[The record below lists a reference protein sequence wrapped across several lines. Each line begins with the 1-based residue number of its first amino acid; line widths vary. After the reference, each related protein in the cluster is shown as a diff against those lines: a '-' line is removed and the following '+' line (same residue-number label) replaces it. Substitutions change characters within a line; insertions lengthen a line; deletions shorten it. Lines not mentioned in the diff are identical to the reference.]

1 MRNTLFCRYEAK
13 QFCESI
19 GAQML
24 LIESAQEQKFMT
36 QYFSEWQ
43 RAGVTRMWQR
53 ISDISTSYPKPNEN
67 CDWTN
72 GQSGYVQWGSDEPK
86 CRKESNSCGYFTTSA
101 SEENW
106 ATDYCSKP
114 EAFSCQVRAGS
125 MIHAIP
131 KPINDHHCPERTD
144 GILGSDWV
152 LNPNTTSCYL
162 IGKKNVDNDNAL
174 WIQFEQAQVGFLL
187 NNLTSDR
194 FTYLHS
200 QFENYQRNTVE
211 IISQN
216 WSRF

>member
-1 MRNTLFCRYEAK
+1 
-13 QFCESI
+13 
-19 GAQML
+19 ML
-24 LIESAQEQKFMT
+24 LIESAQEQKFMS
-36 QYFSEWQ
+36 QYFSEWE

-53 ISDISTSYPKPNEN
+53 ISDISTSYPKPNDN
-67 CDWTN
+67 CEWTN
-72 GQSGYVQWGSDEPK
+72 GQSGYDQWGGDEPN

-101 SEENW
+101 SEGNW

-144 GILGSDWV
+144 GTYGSNWV

-162 IGKKNVDNDNAL
+162 IGKKNIDNDNAL
-174 WIQFEQAQVGFLL
+174 WIQFEKAQVSFQV
-187 NNLTSDR
+187 NKTVSDWSANPS
-194 FTYLHS
+194 HS
-200 QFENYQRNTVE
+200 FENCNSNTVG

-216 WSRF
+216 WFPFWILLKMHGSPTWP